1 MANREFIRGSE
12 SRTACRLGVDPPP
25 PGAPARRQHLWRP
38 QRPPCA
44 LSSRVIHG
52 RKSPSGHDQHP
63 RRRRRLVIRKD
74 RSVSGG
80 PAQQVDTVTA
90 AAGIAAL
97 KCYNITRLIRSTAGK
112 PVLAK
117 LSRGS
122 SKARTKARALKWVV
136 LAVLVWP
143 QFASAEHGHNHA
155 LDGPSHVCAI
165 CQQLDSGEHPL
176 ADAAPTHAIPPA
188 APSLKPA
195 SVAVEST
202 VPFPHYSARASP
214 TPSTH

>member
-1 MANREFIRGSE
+1 MANQGFFRGSE
-12 SRTACRLGVDPPP
+12 GRTACRLGVDPPP
-25 PGAPARRQHLWRP
+25 PGPK
-38 QRPPCA
+38 PCA

-52 RKSPSGHDQHP
+52 RKSPSGHD
-63 RRRRRLVIRKD
+63 RRT
-74 RSVSGG
+74 SGG

-188 APSLKPA
+188 APSPKPA

-202 VPFPHYSARASP
+202 EPFPHYSARASP